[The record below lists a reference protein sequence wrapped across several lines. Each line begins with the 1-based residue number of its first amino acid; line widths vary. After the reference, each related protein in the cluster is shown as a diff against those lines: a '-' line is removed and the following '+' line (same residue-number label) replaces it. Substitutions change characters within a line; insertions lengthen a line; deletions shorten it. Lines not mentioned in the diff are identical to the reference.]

1 MTIKQGAEILR
12 RISDGLRVGEHIAIM
27 SEVPELE
34 DYILYGELHSAQEW
48 IESRI
53 DHSEPPRPAEM
64 QKLVSLLA
72 TCAEMTWARGYYFLS
87 MRFDALAVEL
97 NRPEEA

>member
-1 MTIKQGAEILR
+1 MDVAIGVWNSMTKLPHINTIYERREDNQWREDRTIKQRTEILR

-48 IESRI
+48 IESGSNTLTYRGQ
-53 DHSEPPRPAEM
+53 
-64 QKLVSLLA
+64 QKCRS
-72 TCAEMTWARGYYFLS
+72 
-87 MRFDALAVEL
+87 
-97 NRPEEA
+97 